1 LASPFALLFKGSW
14 IIMEAIIIGAGR
26 GTRLKEMT
34 DIQPKCYVPIRG
46 KRIIDW
52 ILDALGEAGL
62 KDPVFIGGY
71 LIDIIKSDYPDFSF
85 CVNEDWPNNNIL
97 ASMFY
102 AEPYMDEGFVC
113 SYSDILYKSSVVEKA
128 LDHPGDIVLC
138 VDTNWR
144 ERYVGRTEHPEI
156 DAEKL
161 VFNGDVISEIHR
173 DLAPEKANAEYIGVA
188 KFSPKGAKLLKEHY
202 HRVRKEFTGK
212 PWREAA
218 VFEKAYKILLF
229 QEMIE
234 RGVTINCVA
243 THGDYIEI
251 DTQQDFD
258 NANNCWN

>member
-1 LASPFALLFKGSW
+1 
-14 IIMEAIIIGAGR
+14 MEAIIIGAGR
-26 GTRLKEMT
+26 GKRLKEMT
-34 DIQPKCYVPIRG
+34 DNQPKCYTPIRG

-52 ILDALGEAGL
+52 ILDALSEAGL
-62 KDPVFIGGY
+62 NDHVFIGGY
-71 LIDIIKSDYPDFSF
+71 LIDKIKSDYPNFSF

-97 ASMFY
+97 ASLFY
-102 AEPYMDEGFVC
+102 AESYMDEGFVC
-113 SYSDILYKSSVVEKA
+113 SYSDILYKSSVVKKA

-144 ERYVGRTEHPEI
+144 ERYVGRTDHPEI

-161 VFNGDVISEIHR
+161 ICHEDVINKIHR
-173 DLAPEKANAEYIGVA
+173 DLSPEEANAEYIGVA

-202 HRVRKEFTGK
+202 HRVQKEFAGK

-218 VFEKAYKILLF
+218 LFEKAYKILLF

-234 RGVTINCVA
+234 HGVTINYVG

-251 DTQQDFD
+251 DTQQDFEH
-258 NANNCWN
+258 ANNSWN